1 MKSQIFTIVS
11 TAFIQLTVSLPRSLY
26 SNPLVSCQPLN
37 TQVLNV
43 FAGDN
48 LIPSLEESV
57 RQLCNS
63 LSLDLQSNVISSQ
76 LKRQSFPLLLFCF
89 VIFLNNKTCHPMF
102 YMFFFI
108 LFSIYFTELERTM
121 SHKARDFCLL
131 VLTVVFLEFK
141 QIIDTCLMNE

>member
-102 YMFFFI
+102 YMFFFHPI
-108 LFSIYFTELERTM
+108 QYLFHRIRENYESQGQR
-121 SHKARDFCLL
+121 LL
-131 VLTVVFLEFK
+131 SVSAYCCIPRIQTDNRHLF
-141 QIIDTCLMNE
+141 NE